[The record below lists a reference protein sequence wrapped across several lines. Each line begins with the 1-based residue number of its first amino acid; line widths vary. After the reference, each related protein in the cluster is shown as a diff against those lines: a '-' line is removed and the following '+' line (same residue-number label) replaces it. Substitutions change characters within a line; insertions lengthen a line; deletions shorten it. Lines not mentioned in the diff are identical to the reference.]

1 MNKIISGDDLLDA
14 KFTRC
19 RLGADWCVQAWS
31 LTDTKFIV
39 DDELDEEATF
49 VIVKRTLLSDESYA
63 FVELAGPITAQEAVI
78 EGLRHKERVR

>member
-1 MNKIISGDDLLDA
+1 MSLLDE

-19 RLGADWCVQAWS
+19 RLGAEWSVQAWS

-39 DDELDEEATF
+39 DDELDDEATF

-63 FVELAGPITAQEAVI
+63 FVELTALMTAQKAVTK
-78 EGLRHKERVR
+78 GLRHQHKERVR